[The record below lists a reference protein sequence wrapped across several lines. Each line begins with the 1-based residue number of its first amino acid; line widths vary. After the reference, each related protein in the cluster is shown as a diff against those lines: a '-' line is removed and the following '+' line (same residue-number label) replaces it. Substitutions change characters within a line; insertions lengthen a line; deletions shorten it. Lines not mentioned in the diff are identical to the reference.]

1 MPTSPLPL
9 SAKLHRQ
16 GQRLWRFI
24 KSLYYASTPSW
35 QLLKSGAL
43 FFFGFFC
50 WAVGN
55 LLHAFLPGV
64 YWPNL
69 LIVYGALLFWFG
81 PLTHLVLVPHVIP
94 WLRRQRQHHVLYW
107 LGGHFTVTMLT
118 LFFATVGLLSVN
130 PPDFMVMD
138 VRGRSSNTTLQ
149 ATTEPA
155 AQLPELHCE
164 RKNLQISCTLTH
176 LPHTVTRIEVSSG
189 PHRLLTISAQQPTFM
204 LSESNLVEVLG
215 AREFRVTLY
224 DGHGQQLRAFVRT
237 TNFF

>member
-1 MPTSPLPL
+1 MEMPTSPLPF

-94 WLRRQRQHHVLYW
+94 WLRRRRQHHVLYW
-107 LGGHFTVTMLT
+107 LGGALYGHHAHIVFCNGWS
-118 LFFATVGLLSVN
+118 FE
-130 PPDFMVMD
+130 
-138 VRGRSSNTTLQ
+138 R
-149 ATTEPA
+149 EPA
-155 AQLPELHCE
+155 RLYGDGRAGAFIQYYPAGYH
-164 RKNLQISCTLTH
+164 RT
-176 LPHTVTRIEVSSG
+176 SG
-189 PHRLLTISAQQPTFM
+189 SAT
-204 LSESNLVEVLG
+204 
-215 AREFRVTLY
+215 
-224 DGHGQQLRAFVRT
+224 
-237 TNFF
+237 